1 MLRLLLLRHAKA
13 ERSKPGT
20 RDHERELTDRGRSD
34 AATIG
39 SYLMHH
45 ALVPSLALVS
55 SSARTRETWK
65 HTAKAFPNTPPV
77 RYEDDLYDAGPK
89 RILRIVKDVEPEA
102 MTLLVIGHNPGL
114 HELANLLV
122 AVRRCR
128 GAPLARRGVPDRSP
142 RRHRPLDRRLE
153 PPVAARRPADPL
165 RHPEIARRKNR
176 LMPPI

>member
-122 AVRRCR
+122 ASG
-128 GAPLARRGVPDRSP
+128 GAEARRWLAEEFPTAALAVIDHSIDDWSRLSP
-142 RRHRPLDRRLE
+142 HAGRLIRFVT
-153 PPVAARRPADPL
+153 PKSLAAKTD
-165 RHPEIARRKNR
+165 
-176 LMPPI
+176 